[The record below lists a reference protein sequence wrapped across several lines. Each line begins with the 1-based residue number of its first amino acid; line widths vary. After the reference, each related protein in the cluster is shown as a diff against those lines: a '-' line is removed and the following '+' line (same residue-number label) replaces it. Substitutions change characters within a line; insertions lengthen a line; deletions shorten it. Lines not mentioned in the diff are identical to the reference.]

1 MMMML
6 MIVEGTFF
14 SRHVWVSGCGVA
26 WRIYLPFKTIDARIV
41 ATTLLPPPLLLLPL
55 LVAKDKKTEKYD
67 AEFFKPKTKKCLYKS
82 ICSKEFVDL
91 LVVARKRLL
100 SQRLPSSPHYFGIL
114 LLDIHIFSLG
124 IVTNFRVR

>member
-55 LVAKDKKTEKYD
+55 LVAKDKKLKSMMQNFLNQKPRNVYINLFAQKSLLIFLWLLEN
-67 AEFFKPKTKKCLYKS
+67 AFFRKGFRPLLTTLAFSCWIS
-82 ICSKEFVDL
+82 IYFR
-91 LVVARKRLL
+91 LV
-100 SQRLPSSPHYFGIL
+100 
-114 LLDIHIFSLG
+114 
-124 IVTNFRVR
+124 